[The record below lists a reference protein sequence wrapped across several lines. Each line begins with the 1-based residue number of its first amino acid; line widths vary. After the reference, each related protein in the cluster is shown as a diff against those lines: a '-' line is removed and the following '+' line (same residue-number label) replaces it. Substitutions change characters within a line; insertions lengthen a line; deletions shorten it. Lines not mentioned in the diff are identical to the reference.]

1 MVIGFIGAGKTG
13 CTLGKYF
20 VEGNIPVLGYY
31 SKSVESAK
39 MAAEFT
45 NTRYFESL
53 EDIVSISD
61 AIFITTPDGVIQDIW
76 NSIKNYPLKGKCI
89 CHCSGAM
96 SSMIFSGIN
105 QMEAFGYSI
114 HPLFAINS
122 KLQSYRDISKA
133 YFTIEGSE
141 TYLEYWRDLFL
152 KLGNKVRIIS
162 SEKKVLYHSAA
173 VCASN
178 LVTGLFK
185 MAADIMEECGF
196 DRESSEEA
204 LMPLFINNCRN
215 VEDVGAE
222 EALTGPV
229 ERNDVKTVADHI
241 NKLPEDKLTV
251 YRELSKE
258 LVKIAQAKYP
268 ERDYSEMISLFGD
281 KI

>member
-20 VEGNIPVLGYY
+20 VKGNIPILGYY

-89 CHCSGAM
+89 CHCSGTM

-229 ERNDVKTVADHI
+229 ERNDVKTVAGHI
-241 NKLPEDKLTV
+241 NKLPKDKLTV

-268 ERDYSEMISLFGD
+268 ERDYSEMISLLGD

>member
-20 VEGNIPVLGYY
+20 VERNIPVLGYY

-45 NTRYFESL
+45 DTRYFENL
-53 EDIVSISD
+53 EDIVSMSD
-61 AIFITTPDGVIQDIW
+61 AIFITTPDGVIQNIW

-114 HPLFAINS
+114 HPLLAINN
-122 KLQSYRDISKA
+122 KLQSYRDISKV

-141 TYLEYWRDLFL
+141 VYLEYWRDLFL

-162 SEKKVLYHSAA
+162 SDKKILYHSAA

-185 MAADIMEECGF
+185 MAADLMEECGF
-196 DRESSEEA
+196 DKESSEEA
-204 LMPLFINNCRN
+204 LIPLFINNCRN
-215 VEDVGAE
+215 VADVGAE
-222 EALTGPV
+222 EALTGPI
-229 ERNDVKTVADHI
+229 ERNDVKTVTDHI
-241 NKLPEDKLTV
+241 NKLPQDKLTV
-251 YRELSKE
+251 YKELSKE
-258 LVKIAQAKYP
+258 LVKIAQLKYP
-268 ERDYSEMISLFGD
+268 DRDYGEMISLID
-281 KI
+281 N